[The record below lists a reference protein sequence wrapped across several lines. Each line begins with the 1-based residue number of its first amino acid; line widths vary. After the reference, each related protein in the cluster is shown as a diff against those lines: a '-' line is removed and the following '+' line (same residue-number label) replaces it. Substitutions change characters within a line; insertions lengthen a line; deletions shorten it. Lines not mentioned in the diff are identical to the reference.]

1 MNLTARFSSTMPS
14 EAAKNARM
22 CEMKCC
28 SSSAGIA
35 WRSESS
41 RRGVQGPTKPLNN
54 RLDAT
59 VLVHWVPLRTVL
71 SQQGPHESSCKDV
84 HCPPD
89 LRFS

>member
-35 WRSESS
+35 WRSESG
-41 RRGVQGPTKPLNN
+41 RRGVQGLT
-54 RLDAT
+54 R
-59 VLVHWVPLRTVL
+59 PLRFA
-71 SQQGPHESSCKDV
+71 E
-84 HCPPD
+84 
-89 LRFS
+89 